1 MTKNEKFDVMVVYSE
16 TIAKSAR
23 DAQYKGRSPFP
34 RTGKYGEYNDSYSYL
49 LSRCKKNGMK
59 AAFTTS
65 RDIVG
70 PGLFQSYWTYDSKWK
85 KHPGNASSAVLFD
98 KFTPSTIAQQHRL
111 ELMTSKKSVYT
122 FSNKEMKNVFVNKLN
137 TYTYFKEYAIPTVAV
152 ATPSRQTI
160 AQAKQSLDT
169 LLDHHQYEMDVDDGY
184 ILKDRT
190 GSCGYKIYKVD
201 FDTVG
206 SEDIMK
212 YYAHDKK
219 EKKLLSY
226 VLQPFIECTQG
237 FHFENYSGLID
248 LRLIFLNQKIVQAY
262 IRIAQ
267 DGNFKC
273 NEHQGGDLV
282 YIPMSAIPRTVRTM
296 SKQITRKLHSI
307 VDLKHSLFALDFIQ
321 SNDGNLYFIEGNTN
335 PGIDWD
341 HGKKIN
347 EVKSK
352 ELIDI
357 IVREL
362 RLISRETRT

>member
-1 MTKNEKFDVMVVYSE
+1 MKKNDTFDVIVVYLE

-23 DAQYKGRSPFP
+23 DTQYKGRSPFP
-34 RTGKYGEYNDSYSYL
+34 CTGKQGEYNDSYSYL
-49 LSRCKKNGMK
+49 LSRCKKTGMK

-65 RDIVG
+65 KDIVG
-70 PGLFQSYWTYDSKWK
+70 PGLFQSYWTYDSKWT
-85 KHPGNASSAVLFD
+85 KHPGKASSGVLFD
-98 KFTPSTIAQQHRL
+98 KFTPSTPEQQHRL

-122 FSNKEMKNVFVNKLN
+122 FSNKEMKNVFVDKLN
-137 TYTYFKEYAIPTVAV
+137 TYTYFKEYAIPTVAI
-152 ATPSRQTI
+152 ATPSRRTI
-160 AQAKQSLDT
+160 AQARSTLDT
-169 LLDHHQYEMDVDDGY
+169 VLDHHQYEMDVDDGY
-184 ILKDRT
+184 IVKDQT

-206 SEDIMK
+206 SKDIMK
-212 YYAHDKK
+212 YYAHDKN

-226 VLQPFIECTQG
+226 VLQPFIDCTDG
-237 FHFENYSGLID
+237 FHFENYSGFID
-248 LRLIFLNQKIVQAY
+248 LRLILLNQKIIQAY
-262 IRIAQ
+262 IRVAQ

-282 YIPMSAIPRTVRTM
+282 YIPLSAIPRTVRTM
-296 SKQITRKLHSI
+296 SKQITRQLHSI

-321 SNDGNLYFIEGNTN
+321 SNNGNLYFIEGNTN

-341 HGKKIN
+341 HGKEIN

-362 RLISRETRT
+362 RLISKETKT

>member
-1 MTKNEKFDVMVVYSE
+1 MKKNDTFDVMVVYSE
-16 TIAKSAR
+16 TVAKSAR
-23 DAQYKGRSPFP
+23 DKQYKGRSPFP
-34 RTGKYGEYNDSYSYL
+34 RTGKYGGYNDSYSYML
-49 LSRCKKNGMK
+49 LRCKKTGMK

-65 RDIVG
+65 KDIIG
-70 PGLFQSYWTYDSKWK
+70 PGLFQSYWTYDSKWT
-85 KHPGNASSAVLFD
+85 KHPGQASSAVLFD
-98 KFTPSTIAQQHRL
+98 KFTPSTTEQQGQL

-122 FSNKEMKNVFVNKLN
+122 FSGKEIKNIFLNKLN
-137 TYTYFKEYAIPTVAV
+137 TYTHFKEYAIPTVAV
-152 ATPSRQTI
+152 ANPSRQTI
-160 AQAKQSLDT
+160 ARAKQSLDT

-184 ILKDRT
+184 ILKDQT
-190 GSCGYKIYKVD
+190 GSGGHKIYKVD

-219 EKKLLSY
+219 DKKLLSY
-226 VLQPFIECTQG
+226 VLQPFIDCTDG
-237 FHFENYSGLID
+237 FHFENYSGFID
-248 LRLIFLNQKIVQAY
+248 LRLILLNQKIVQAY
-262 IRIAQ
+262 IRVARE
-267 DGNFKC
+267 GEFKA
-273 NEHQGGDLV
+273 NEHQGGNLV
-282 YIPMSAIPRTVRTM
+282 YIPLSLIPHTVRTM
-296 SKQITRKLHSI
+296 SQQITQQLHTMI
-307 VDLKHSLFALDFIQ
+307 GLKHSLFALDFIQ

-362 RLISRETRT
+362 RLISKEMRT

>member
-1 MTKNEKFDVMVVYSE
+1 MKKNEKFDVMVVYSE

-23 DAQYKGRSPFP
+23 DSQYKGRSPFP
-34 RTGKYGEYNDSYSYL
+34 RTERCAGYNDSYSYV
-49 LSRCKKNGMK
+49 LSRCKKTGTK

-65 RDIVG
+65 RDIIG
-70 PGLFQSYWTYDSKWK
+70 PGLFQSYWTYDSKWT
-85 KHPGNASSAVLFD
+85 KHQGKASSAVLFD
-98 KFTPSTIAQQHRL
+98 KFTPGTQEQQHRL

-122 FSNKEMKNVFVNKLN
+122 FSNKEIKDIFLNKLN
-137 TYTYFKEYAIPTVAV
+137 TYKYFREFAIPTVAV
-152 ATPSRQTI
+152 ANPSQRTI
-160 AQAKQSLDT
+160 ALAKQSLDT
-169 LLDHHQYEMDVDDGY
+169 VLDHHQYEMDVDDGY
-184 ILKDRT
+184 ILKDQT
-190 GSCGYKIYKVD
+190 GSGGYKIYKVD

-212 YYAHDKK
+212 YYAHDKN

-226 VLQPFIECTQG
+226 VLQPFINCTDG
-237 FHFENYSGLID
+237 FHFENYSGFID
-248 LRLIFLNQKIVQAY
+248 LRLILINQKIIQAY
-262 IRIAQ
+262 IRVAR
-267 DGNFKC
+267 DGNFRC

-282 YIPMSAIPRTVRTM
+282 YIPLSVIPRTVRAM
-296 SKQITRKLHSI
+296 SKQITQQLHTI

-362 RLISRETRT
+362 RLISKEKRT